1 MAKRVK
7 LADVAR
13 AAGVSQGTASN
24 AFSRPEVVRPEVRE
38 RIAAAAAELGYAGP
52 DPKGRLLRAGRVNA
66 IGVVV
71 SQNMTDFFSDPY
83 NREFMAGI
91 SQACDAHG
99 AGIALIAAKDK
110 RNVAWSIGSA
120 VVDGFILSCV
130 ADGERLLELAR
141 KRKLPFVATD
151 TDAGPDVSSLD
162 IDNYGGARAAAEHL
176 TALGHRRVGILSL
189 DLGTKE
195 AADPLAALARHAP
208 GSDLSV
214 DRLRGY
220 LDGLTAAGVDPA
232 SVPVFDVEDEAHNHR
247 QAATDLL
254 DAHPGVTAVL
264 AMSDVIA
271 LAALEVAKTRA
282 LRVPTDL
289 SVMGFDDIPEA
300 AAAGLTTVHQPIVEK
315 GRRAAELIL
324 EGGAPRKEVLPVSL
338 VVRSSTAAPRSR

>member
-1 MAKRVK
+1 MAKRAK

-24 AFSRPEVVRPEVRE
+24 AFSRPDVVRPEVRE
-38 RIAAAAAELGYAGP
+38 RVAAAAAELGYTGP

-71 SQNMTDFFSDPY
+71 SQDMTDFFSDPY

-91 SQACDAHG
+91 AQACDVKG
-99 AGIALIAAKDK
+99 AGISLIAAKDGA
-110 RNVAWSIGSA
+110 NVDWSIGSA

-130 ADGERLLELAR
+130 ADGERLIDLAR

-151 TDAGPDVSSLD
+151 TDAGPDVSSID
-162 IDNYGGARAAAEHL
+162 IDNYGGARAAATHL
-176 TALGHRRVGILSL
+176 AGLGHRRVGILSL
-189 DLGTKE
+189 DVGE
-195 AADPLAALARHAP
+195 EDVRDIPALFSRYPA

-220 LDGLTAAGVDPA
+220 LDGLADAGIDPA
-232 SVPVFDVEDEAHNHR
+232 SVPVFDVSDEMHNHR
-247 QAATDLL
+247 EAVNALL
-254 DAHPGVTAVL
+254 DAHSDVTGIL

-271 LAALEVAKTRA
+271 LAVQAVAKTRG
-282 LRVPTDL
+282 LSVPGDL
-289 SVMGFDDIPEA
+289 SLVGFDDIPEA
-300 AAAGLTTVHQPIVEK
+300 ERAGLTTIHQPILEK

-324 EGGAPRKEVLPVSL
+324 EGGAPRKELLPVSL
-338 VVRSSTAAPRSR
+338 VVRSSASPPRR